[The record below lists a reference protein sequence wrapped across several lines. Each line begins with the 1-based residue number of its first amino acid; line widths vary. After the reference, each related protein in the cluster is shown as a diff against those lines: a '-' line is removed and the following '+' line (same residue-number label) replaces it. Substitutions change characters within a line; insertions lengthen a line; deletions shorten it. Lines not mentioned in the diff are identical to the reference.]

1 MQTYDWIGIYL
12 NFELNSF
19 THWHIFPRFSLQ
31 TVRPPSFVA
40 SSEFII
46 IFCKSN
52 GSQLS
57 LEIIL
62 WELWIEFDAYLV
74 KLSEHILPLVAVT
87 VLIRRHI
94 FGRQS
99 SYRWHCWN
107 YCVRFTLYLAH
118 QLCWQSTNS
127 SCEFQIHFEFIG
139 WEHCLYSVITIC
151 DCDKIDKPVRSVWS
165 LLRFSQMKK
174 HVIFVRE
181 FFRSG
186 FY

>member
-1 MQTYDWIGIYL
+1 MNFKVKFAEAMQTYDWIGIYL

-99 SYRWHCWN
+99 SYRWHYWN
-107 YCVRFTLYLAH
+107 YCVRFTLISGTPTVLTKYKLF
-118 QLCWQSTNS
+118 LRISDSFW
-127 SCEFQIHFEFIG
+127 IH
-139 WEHCLYSVITIC
+139 
-151 DCDKIDKPVRSVWS
+151 
-165 LLRFSQMKK
+165 
-174 HVIFVRE
+174 
-181 FFRSG
+181 
-186 FY
+186 